1 MATSEREV
9 TEVGDENQFLG
20 LSDAELKELLRE
32 MEVARRFEEK
42 AAESYQMGKIGGFCH
57 LYIGQEAVAVGAISA
72 LRDDDYMIASYRS
85 HAHALIRGMD
95 PGRVM
100 AELYGRADGVSGG
113 HGGSMHLFAKDL
125 NFLGGHGIVGSHL
138 PIAAGVGY
146 AIRYRDGDQVCLC
159 TFGEAAVNIGAFHE
173 SFNMAARWKL
183 PVVYLCENNMYGMG
197 TAIDR
202 VTAAER
208 IVQRACTYDGMHSE
222 QVDGMDVMAVRDAM
236 ERAVAIARDKKEP
249 TFLEVNTYRYV
260 GHSIADPSHGVYRTR
275 EEVEAERENDPI
287 ISFRRRLID
296 AGVLSAEEY
305 DEIDQAAI
313 DTAEAAAEF
322 ADNSPLPDAS
332 EMYDFVYAD
341 EYRNGIDRRDAWR

>member
-1 MATSEREV
+1 MATSEREA
-9 TEVGDENQFLG
+9 TGVGDRSDFLG
-20 LSDAELKELLRE
+20 LSDEELKELLRQ

-57 LYIGQEAVAVGAISA
+57 LYIGQEAVAVGAYSA
-72 LRDDDYMIASYRS
+72 LREDDYVIASYRS
-85 HAHALIRGMD
+85 HVHALIRGMD

-125 NFLGGHGIVGSHL
+125 NFLGGHGIVGSHI
-138 PIAAGVGY
+138 PIATGVGY

-173 SFNMAARWKL
+173 SLNMAARWQL
-183 PVVYLCENNMYGMG
+183 PVVYLVENNIYGMG

-202 VTAAER
+202 VTAADH
-208 IVQRACTYDGMHSE
+208 IVQRASPYDGMHSE
-222 QVDGMDVMAVRDAM
+222 QVDGMDVLAVREAIDK
-236 ERAVAIARDKKEP
+236 AVAIARDTKEP
-249 TFLEVNTYRYV
+249 SFLEVNTYRYV

-287 ISFRRRLID
+287 LGFRRRLVD
-296 AGVLSAEEY
+296 AGILTREEY
-305 DEIDQAAI
+305 DEIDQSAI
-313 DTAEAAAEF
+313 DTAEAAAAF
-322 ADNSPLPDAS
+322 AENSPLPDKS
-332 EMYDFVYAD
+332 EMYDYVYSD
-341 EYRNGIDRRDAWR
+341 TFLHGLDRRDAWR

>member
-1 MATSEREV
+1 MATSERDAARVDGRPE
-9 TEVGDENQFLG
+9 FLG
-20 LSDAELKELLRE
+20 LSDDELKELLRD

-42 AAESYQMGKIGGFCH
+42 TAESYQLGKIGGFCH

-72 LRDDDYMIASYRS
+72 LRDDDYVIASYRS
-85 HAHALIRGMD
+85 HVHALVRGLS

-113 HGGSMHLFAKDL
+113 HGGSMHLFHKEL

-208 IVQRACTYDGMHSE
+208 IVQRACTYEGMHSE
-222 QVDGMDVMAVRDAM
+222 QVEGMDVIAVRAAM
-236 ERAVAIARDKKEP
+236 ERAVHIARDKKEP

-275 EEVEAERENDPI
+275 EEVEEERENDPI
-287 ISFRRRLID
+287 ISFRGRLID
-296 AGVLSAEEY
+296 AGVLSAEEF
-305 DEIDQAAI
+305 DEIDRAAI
-313 DTAEAAAEF
+313 DEAEAAAAF
-322 ADNSPLPDAS
+322 ADKSPLPDES
-332 EMYDFVYAD
+332 ELYDTVYSD
-341 EYRNGIDRRDAWR
+341 EYPHGVDRRDAWR